1 MIQAYK
7 YGEDFIFIGPSIIS
21 EVDEQG
27 NYIIPENCTLIQPP
41 SFFKAKF
48 DPSKQIWIESAT
60 REEKNSIL
68 EYAKNVQGPT
78 AVDILKQQNA
88 VIMEQLAE
96 AQSAAEEQS
105 RILADLL
112 LMLAEGGKA

>member
-7 YGEDFIFIGPSIIS
+7 YGEDFIFIGPSIIG

-48 DPSKQIWIESAT
+48 DP
-60 REEKNSIL
+60 KNR
-68 EYAKNVQGPT
+68 YG
-78 AVDILKQQNA
+78 
-88 VIMEQLAE
+88 
-96 AQSAAEEQS
+96 
-105 RILADLL
+105 
-112 LMLAEGGKA
+112 